1 MLRLSWTQPED
12 LLPHALVAAELDGR
26 DVADIRRRWLDAGG
40 GIVAAVSGATPV
52 PADDELRALA
62 RELIAEVDVV
72 PVPDDLRRNEPEG
85 LEAILATWSSEPMPA
100 APTGSDDVD
109 ELFDRVHGAWLGRAA
124 GCLLGKP
131 VEKIPREGIRAI
143 AESTGNWPIASYF
156 TEIGLDAAVAS
167 TWPWNRRSRPT
178 SLVENIDGMP
188 EDDDLNF
195 PLIALD
201 LLERIGADFTTN
213 DVAQSW
219 LTNLPGGRVFT
230 AERITYRNLLDGY
243 EPATAGTVH
252 NPFRDW
258 IGALIRTD
266 LYGWVSPGDPRRA
279 ARMAW
284 TDGRLSHGRSGLY
297 GAMFAAAACSAAV
310 VATSIDEVIAAGL
323 SVVPPASRHAAAIRR
338 GVELGRGELTIE
350 AALDAIHADYGH
362 LHWVHALNNS
372 ALLAFAL
379 TRSKGD
385 FETAI
390 TIAVTGGWDTDSTGA
405 TAGSI
410 CGALTGASALPT
422 KWIGPLHNRLA
433 SSVPG
438 FDGLGFDELARRT
451 VLVAVAVAA
460 SVGGHDPGEA
470 NTNDI
475 NPLVPRAIDLPTVIP
490 MDGKIEPTV
499 GDIAKIF
506 AAPDNPADRAAWRN
520 ALHIWRDEART
531 RLGYSGAAYD
541 LEHARWTRSCYS
553 VALTWLWD
561 ERLFDHE
568 NQRFTVDAFLD
579 ATDDHGGFDGIV
591 LWHAYPVIGIDDRN
605 QFDFYRDVPGLAEV
619 IARFHERGVKVF
631 IDYNPWDTGTSRA
644 PNDDPEE
651 LALLVGSLGVDG
663 VFLDTMKEGDSRL
676 ITALQA
682 AQPPQVLEGE
692 SRVPNQR
699 IEDHHLSWAQWFA
712 DSDAPGV
719 MRAHWYER
727 RHMLHS
733 TRRWNRDH
741 SDELQSAWM
750 NGTGI
755 LVWDAV
761 FGVWVGWNDR
771 DKSTLRRMLR
781 MQRALNDVLVEGEW
795 TPLTDATAEAL
806 AAGVYVSRF
815 DLGDLTL
822 WTVINRGSD
831 DFFGPVVKHNDTAL
845 APASANGAQLFDL
858 TIGQPLDT
866 GSTTVPARSIVGILA
881 VRAEQPVW
889 LAGLLAEAAA
899 DSFDADARFP
909 ARGAERRPVG
919 DAPVTAA
926 PNGAIVVPPGAREL
940 VVAHRRRESGMY
952 QGAPYVEEWKPLP
965 PRLHDDREERIEV
978 TLGHVAVASTE
989 VTNAQFATFLEATG
1003 YTPTVVHRFGTSNEA
1018 IVAITNDDAPVT
1030 RVNLS
1035 DARAYTVWAGGR
1047 LPTEFEWQVAAS
1059 DSEFRRGTPVVWNWT
1074 ESEHTDGVTR
1084 FVMLK
1089 GGSDYE
1095 SVGSDWYVDGGARPP
1110 EFSLKLLLTGLGVE
1124 RSTNIGFRLAWD
1136 LVGSDE

>member
-26 DVADIRRRWLDAGG
+26 DVTDIRRRWLDAGG
-40 GIVAAVSGATPV
+40 SVAVAVSGATPI
-52 PADDELRALA
+52 PAGDLLRALA
-62 RELIAEVDVV
+62 RELIAEVDTV
-72 PVPDDLRRNEPEG
+72 PVPDELRTNEPED
-85 LEAILATWSSEPMPA
+85 LEAILATCSSEPKPPA
-100 APTGSDDVD
+100 AAGSVDVD
-109 ELFDRVHGAWLGRAA
+109 WLFERVHGAWLGRAA

-131 VEKIPREGIRAI
+131 VEKISREGIRAI

-156 TEIGLDAAVAS
+156 TEVGLDPAVAAAY
-167 TWPWNRRSRPT
+167 PWNRRSRPT
-178 SLVENIDGMP
+178 SLIENIDGMP

-219 LTNLPGGRVFT
+219 LANIPGGRVFT

-258 IGALIRTD
+258 IGAQIRTD
-266 LYGWVSPGDPRRA
+266 LYGWASPGDPLRA

-284 TDGRLSHGRSGLY
+284 SDGRLSHGRSGLY

-310 VATSIDEVIAAGL
+310 VATSVDEVIAAGL
-323 SVVPPASRHAAAIRR
+323 SVVPPASRYAAAIRC
-338 GVELGRGELTIE
+338 GVDLGRGELTTD

-372 ALLAFAL
+372 ALLAFVL

-390 TIAVTGGWDTDSTGA
+390 TLAVTGGWDTDSTGA

-410 CGALTGASALPT
+410 CGALSGASALPAA
-422 KWIGPLHNRLA
+422 WVGPLRNRLS

-438 FDGLGFDELARRT
+438 FDGLGFDELAWRT
-451 VLVAVAVAA
+451 VALAVNGRDPDEA
-460 SVGGHDPGEA
+460 S
-470 NTNDI
+470 TNEFS
-475 NPLVPRAIDLPTVIP
+475 PLVPRAIDLPTVLP
-490 MDGKIEPTV
+490 LDRKIEPAA
-499 GDIAKIF
+499 GDIAKMF
-506 AAPDNPADRAAWRN
+506 AAPDDPADWPAWRN
-520 ALHIWRDEART
+520 ALHVWRVEART
-531 RLGYSGAAYD
+531 RLGHSGAAYE

-553 VALTWLWD
+553 VALIWLWD

-619 IARFHERGVKVF
+619 IARFQERGVKVF
-631 IDYNPWDTGTSRA
+631 IDYNPWDMGTRRA
-644 PNDDPEE
+644 PHDDPEE
-651 LALLVGSLGVDG
+651 LALLVGELDVDG

-676 ITALQA
+676 TTALLA

-692 SRVPNQR
+692 SRVPNRR

-727 RHMLHS
+727 RHMMHS

-761 FGVWVGWNDR
+761 FGAWVGWNER
-771 DKSTLRRMLR
+771 DKCTLRRMLR
-781 MQRALNDVLVEGEW
+781 MQRALSNVLVEGEW

-806 AAGVYVSRF
+806 AAGVHVSRF
-815 DLGDLTL
+815 ELGDLIL

-831 DFFGPVVKHNDTAL
+831 DYSGPVIELNDTAL
-845 APASANGAQLFDL
+845 ANAAQLFDL
-858 TIGQPLDT
+858 TTGRPLDT
-866 GSTTVPARSIVGILA
+866 GSTTVLARSIVGILA
-881 VRAEQPVW
+881 VRGEHPVW
-889 LAGLLAEAAA
+889 LAGLLAAAAA

-909 ARGAERRPVG
+909 ARVAERRPQG
-919 DAPVTAA
+919 NAPLTAA
-926 PNGAIVVPPGAREL
+926 PEGAIVVPPGSREL

-952 QGAPYVEEWKPLP
+952 QDAPYVEEWKPLP
-965 PRLHDDREERIEV
+965 PRLHDDREEHINV

-989 VTNAQFATFLEATG
+989 VTNAQFATFLAETG
-1003 YTPTVVHRFGTSNEA
+1003 YTPKSVHRFRASNDA
-1018 IVAITNDDAPVT
+1018 VVAMTNDDAPVT
-1030 RVNLS
+1030 LVNLS
-1035 DARAYTVWAGGR
+1035 DARAYAGWAGGR

-1059 DSEFRRGTPVVWNWT
+1059 GPAFLRSTPVVWNWT

-1089 GGSDYE
+1089 GGSE
-1095 SVGSDWYVDGGARPP
+1095 RETVGSDWYVDGGVRPP
-1110 EFSLKLLLTGLGVE
+1110 EFSLKLLLAGLGVE
-1124 RSTNIGFRLAWD
+1124 RSANIGFRLAWD
-1136 LVGSDE
+1136 LDESDE